1 MSRASQVMVLVEDQ
15 HRQQFVRRYLYKLGY
30 VGRDIRFPPLPSRRV
45 NLDAAV
51 DRNGANEGVISA
63 AASRVAIRVIR
74 TDNEQT
80 IVRLVCR
87 ELGVYMP
94 LT

>member
-1 MSRASQVMVLVEDQ
+1 VL
-15 HRQQFVRRYLYKLGY
+15 
-30 VGRDIRFPPLPSRRV
+30 SRRV
-45 NLDAAV
+45 SLDAAA
-51 DRNGANEGVISA
+51 DTNGANEGVITA
-63 AASRVAIRVIR
+63 AASPVAIRVIR

-80 IVRLVCR
+80 IARLVCR

>member
-1 MSRASQVMVLVEDQ
+1 MLLFRMGAITSIHPKSCNTNFLTV
-15 HRQQFVRRYLYKLGY
+15 
-30 VGRDIRFPPLPSRRV
+30 P
-45 NLDAAV
+45 
-51 DRNGANEGVISA
+51 NGANEGVITA
-63 AASRVAIRVIR
+63 AASPVAIRVIR

-80 IVRLVCR
+80 IARLVCR